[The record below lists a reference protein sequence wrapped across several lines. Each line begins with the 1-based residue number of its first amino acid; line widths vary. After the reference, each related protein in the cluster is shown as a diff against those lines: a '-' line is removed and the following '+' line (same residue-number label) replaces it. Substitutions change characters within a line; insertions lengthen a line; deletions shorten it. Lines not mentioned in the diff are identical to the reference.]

1 MNRVIQRFASK
12 DLFSGAITLEQK
24 VLLLPVALLLAAGS
38 LAAQT
43 PYLSSSLAAND
54 TEGGSYRPTPSVQSG
69 PAYSG
74 PFSRVAIGG
83 GFTTLGPGVQI
94 TTNLA
99 DHLNLRVSGNGLHF
113 GASFSTNGFDANAK
127 LNLVSAGVA
136 ADIYPFHRG
145 FRISPGVLVLNNN
158 KVSATSVAAGG
169 TSFTLNDT
177 TYYSATANPA
187 TGATPLHADGSLGL
201 NTNKPAFTLT
211 TGWGNTI
218 PRNGGHWSFPAEVGV
233 AFIGS
238 PAVNVTLSG
247 WACQDQAQTQCSD
260 VTSTTDT
267 TAQDVQSN
275 LAAQIAKWKSDLDAL
290 KTYPV
295 LSFGVAYS
303 FAVRGGGGA
312 H

>member
-1 MNRVIQRFASK
+1 MELKTWIS
-12 DLFSGAITLEQK
+12 
-24 VLLLPVALLLAAGS
+24 PVALLLAAGS
-38 LAAQT
+38 LVAQT
-43 PYLSSSLAAND
+43 PYLSSSLATNE
-54 TEGGSYRPTPSVQSG
+54 TEGGSYRPTPTVQSG
-69 PAYSG
+69 PSFGG
-74 PFSRVAIGG
+74 PFSQVSVGG
-83 GFTTLGPGVQI
+83 GISTLGPGVQI

-99 DHLNLRVSGNGLHF
+99 EHLNLRVSGNGFHY
-113 GASFSTNGFDANAK
+113 GSTFSTNGFNANAK
-127 LNLVSAGVA
+127 LNMASAGIA
-136 ADIYPFHRG
+136 ADIYPFHKG
-145 FRISPGVLVLNNN
+145 FRISPGIMVLNNN
-158 KVSATSVAAGG
+158 RVSATSVAAGG

-177 TYYSATANPA
+177 TYYSANANTA
-187 TGATPLHADGSLGL
+187 TGATPLHADGSLRL
-201 NTNKPAFTLT
+201 NTSRPAFTLT

-275 LAAQIAKWKSDLDAL
+275 LAVQIAKWKSDLDAL

-303 FAVRGGGGA
+303 FPARGGSVR
-312 H
+312 